1 MLDNSRFEEC
11 SWLRWAADDIEQ
23 ADICILGIPFDGAVS
38 LNKGAAK
45 APQTI
50 RELSI
55 DLSDTTDEWI
65 PIKDGLLYDAGDMHP
80 DLNWE
85 RYYEA
90 VEKEAYRLMST
101 GNFCLFLGGDHSV
114 TIPLHKAFGAYHGAA
129 ADHADSGAAADH
141 ADSTP
146 TSAPPAPKLGIIH
159 FDAHYDLYDEYDG
172 HKWSH
177 ACTEARALE
186 NGVVRPEDLF
196 FIGIRVA
203 DLDELELIKKNPGI
217 TTVTAMDIHE
227 KGIEPVLRKLE
238 SHFKGYDVIYL
249 TLDIDGL
256 DPAFAPGT
264 GTPVMGGVTAIQ
276 LIKLFRWI
284 IANLPVKAMDI
295 VEVAPD
301 LDVNNITS
309 WAALKIIHELFTAYS
324 R

>member
-114 TIPLHKAFGAYHGAA
+114 TIPLHKAFSAYHGAE
-129 ADHADSGAAADH
+129 G
-141 ADSTP
+141 
-146 TSAPPAPKLGIIH
+146 KLGIIH

-238 SHFKGYDVIYL
+238 SHFKGYDAIYL

-301 LDVNNITS
+301 LDVNNVTS
-309 WAALKIIHELFTAYS
+309 WAALKIIHEPFTAYS